1 MSDEPICVASRMRW
15 LSPPDSV
22 AAERASVRYCRPTL
36 CRKCSRERTS
46 RRMLS
51 AILAS
56 FSLNSRLSR
65 NASSSVIGSAVYSEM
80 FSPPTVTA
88 STSGRRR
95 APRQSG
101 QAVSAM
107 QDSIDARMA
116 SLCVS

>member
-51 AILAS
+51 AIWAS
-56 FSLNSRLSR
+56 FSLSVSLSR
-65 NASSSVIGSAVYSEM
+65 NASSSVIGSAVNSEM

-88 STSGRRR
+88 STSGRSR
-95 APRQSG
+95 APWQSG

-107 QDSIDARMA
+107 HDSIDVRMA

>member
-1 MSDEPICVASRMRW
+1 
-15 LSPPDSV
+15 
-22 AAERASVRYCRPTL
+22 
-36 CRKCSRERTS
+36 
-46 RRMLS
+46 MLS

-56 FSLNSRLSR
+56 FSLRVTPSR
-65 NASSSVIGSAVYSEM
+65 NASSSVIGSAVNSEM
-80 FSPPTVTA
+80 FRPPTVTA